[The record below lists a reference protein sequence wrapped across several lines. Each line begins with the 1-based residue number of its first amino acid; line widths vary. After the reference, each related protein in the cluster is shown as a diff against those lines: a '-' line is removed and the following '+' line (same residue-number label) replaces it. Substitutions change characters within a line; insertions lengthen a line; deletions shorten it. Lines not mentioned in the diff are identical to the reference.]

1 MNLMK
6 TQQKLTIIVNPS
18 AGNGRGNKLIKII
31 CSKLLEKSINV
42 EVIESINSNNA
53 KEIAYKSSL
62 NGNTIVAC
70 GGDGHVSN
78 IAPIAAKN
86 NANFGIIPTGSGND
100 FAKSLDL
107 NNIKNTILA
116 LINNKIKLIDLWKL
130 NNRVFCSVVNIGFS
144 AQANKWANKQQLL
157 NGSLL
162 YFSSVIST
170 IFSYKPIEL
179 KIEIDNRTFEKK
191 IWLIACSNTSFF
203 GGGMNIAP
211 FASPTDGLIDMVCVS
226 NVSRYEFL
234 KTFPKVYKGEHVNH
248 NSISYLR
255 GKKIIINQI
264 RKNNIPVFA
273 DGEDYGN
280 LPIIIEN
287 YNFKLKQLV
296 P

>member
-1 MNLMK
+1 M
-6 TQQKLTIIVNPS
+6 
-18 AGNGRGNKLIKII
+18 
-31 CSKLLEKSINV
+31 
-42 EVIESINSNNA
+42 
-53 KEIAYKSSL
+53 
-62 NGNTIVAC
+62 
-70 GGDGHVSN
+70 GGSQG
-78 IAPIAAKN
+78 
-86 NANFGIIPTGSGND
+86 GG
-100 FAKSLDL
+100 
-107 NNIKNTILA
+107 
-116 LINNKIKLIDLWKL
+116 
-130 NNRVFCSVVNIGFS
+130 
-144 AQANKWANKQQLL
+144 
-157 NGSLL
+157 
-162 YFSSVIST
+162 
-170 IFSYKPIEL
+170 
-179 KIEIDNRTFEKK
+179 
-191 IWLIACSNTSFF
+191 F